1 VSEPDDRLFDE
12 AREAV
17 DVRGLSDQLK
27 LVRAGRGMRG
37 VCPFGACGAKSKSQP
52 FWLDEDARRFR
63 CFSCDERGDAL
74 ALDHHLNS
82 RLNES
87 LRAFAAR
94 LLNRPEPGARPR
106 ADAKGSAKASGPR
119 RADDYAPA
127 QGITGAGLGPA
138 RSVTPKPR
146 AEVRDD
152 SRRDAYIRQVARELW
167 ACGRAA
173 AGTPVEWYLRGRGL
187 DGWVLASMLAQLRFH
202 PAAQHPDVRDRT
214 FAAMVGLIV
223 APEGGR
229 AVPTGGVHATY
240 LAEDGDLTW
249 RKAGVDRAK
258 VIWGPPKLNDRVWG
272 GVWLTSPSAPGPLMS
287 GEGIE
292 STGSAMMLAGEA
304 CRGVATLSLNAL
316 QGRWLEDRWGRVDP
330 AIPRLDPE
338 APGFTWPQ
346 DPAAP
351 WGEIRVCIDRDMSP
365 IRRRVR
371 RPMGGTER
379 QLIDGETRSRVCAAL
394 AEAGWRQALVAGRDA
409 NGGRASATIVKTWA
423 PGPGRD
429 FSDELA
435 ARTAGELHETARSA
449 PWGVTQ

>member
-1 VSEPDDRLFDE
+1 MSATDDRLFE
-12 AREAV
+12 RAREAV
-17 DVRGLSDQLK
+17 DMRGWADRLK
-27 LVRAGRGMRG
+27 LLRAGRRWRG
-37 VCPFGACGAKSKSQP
+37 VCPFGACGEKSKSRP
-52 FWLDEDARRFR
+52 FWLDDDARKFG
-63 CFSCDERGDAL
+63 CFSCGEHGDAL
-74 ALDHHLNS
+74 TLEHQLNGRAAES
-82 RLNES
+82 R
-87 LRAFAAR
+87 RATAAR
-94 LLNRPEPGARPR
+94 LLNLPEPT
-106 ADAKGSAKASGPR
+106 PR

-127 QGITGAGLGPA
+127 QGITGAGLGQGRAA
-138 RSVTPKPR
+138 RLKPR
-146 AEVRDD
+146 AEVRQD
-152 SRRDAYIRQVARELW
+152 SRSEAYIRQVARELW
-167 ACGRAA
+167 AGGRPA

-202 PAAQHPDVRDRT
+202 PAAQHSVVRDRT

-249 RKAGVDRAK
+249 RKAGIERAK
-258 VIWGPPKLNDRVWG
+258 TIWGPPKLNDRVWG
-272 GVWLTSPSAPGPLMS
+272 GVWLTSPAAPGPLMG

-338 APGFTWPQ
+338 APGFTWPE

-435 ARTAGELHETARSA
+435 ARTAGQ
-449 PWGVTQ
+449 GVTQ